1 MGRRREP
8 HETNTLDQ
16 DAEALLYA
24 RGQAARLAPDP
35 DRPATL
41 TACLAVYQHTYGAA
55 RRRALVTDMWRAFL
69 PPPYDRLPPGWIPSN
84 RFGAGPVRSGPLFA
98 LKRRVAT
105 VLDRHNVTRLADE
118 GPALRTKF
126 LRALALDS
134 PHTRRGGRP
143 KTKSPDF

>member
-8 HETNTLDQ
+8 HETNTLAQ
-16 DAEALLYA
+16 DAEALIYA

-35 DRPATL
+35 DRPAAL
-41 TACLAVYQHTYGAA
+41 TACLAAYEHSYNAA
-55 RRRALVTDMWRAFL
+55 RRRALVADVWRVFL
-69 PPPYDRLPPGWIPSN
+69 PAPYDRLPLGWIPSN
-84 RFGAGPVRSGPLFA
+84 RFGAGPVRSSPLFA

-118 GPALRTKF
+118 GPALRTQF

-134 PHTRRGGRP
+134 PHKRRGGRKP
-143 KTKSPDF
+143 RKQ